1 MQPETTVIRYIP
13 FLFAND
19 ACGHILRLSD
29 YMPLRIGRK
38 TYIYMHKAIY
48 FPMKSPIRVTISFD
62 EKTYQNF
69 ESLKSEMDVSQS
81 ELIRRAIKFYYDNR
95 GALDAGMNEKAMEYK
110 DMLSD
115 GEHIILDVD
124 HWLLFL
130 KTVESSTNQSDFW
143 NTHRD
148 IARSHAEQLAKKIT
162 TPEALLKR
170 LETCNLYKISRSVN
184 SPNEYTLLT
193 GSGTQ
198 RRFVREFL
206 EETFAGMGFDAN
218 IKEDYSK
225 LRVTL
230 NDGVDKKKQP

>member
-1 MQPETTVIRYIP
+1 
-13 FLFAND
+13 
-19 ACGHILRLSD
+19 
-29 YMPLRIGRK
+29 
-38 TYIYMHKAIY
+38 MHKATY
-48 FPMKSPIRVTISFD
+48 FLMNSPIRVTISFD
-62 EKTYQNF
+62 EKTYRHF
-69 ESLKSEMDVSQS
+69 ENLKNEMDVSQS
-81 ELIRRAIKFYYDNR
+81 ELIRRAINFYYDNR
-95 GALDAGMNEKAMEYK
+95 GNLDLASGEKMSDYK
-110 DMLSD
+110 EMLGN
-115 GEHIILDVD
+115 GEHIILDID

-130 KTVESSTNQSDFW
+130 KAVESSTGQSEFW

-170 LETCNLYKISRSVN
+170 LETCNLFKISRSDGA
-184 SPNEYTLLT
+184 PNEYTLLT

-230 NDGVDKKKQP
+230 NGDDKL

>member
-1 MQPETTVIRYIP
+1 M
-13 FLFAND
+13 N
-19 ACGHILRLSD
+19 
-29 YMPLRIGRK
+29 
-38 TYIYMHKAIY
+38 
-48 FPMKSPIRVTISFD
+48 SPIRVTISFD
-62 EKTYQNF
+62 EKTYRFF
-69 ESLKSEMDVSQS
+69 ENLKNEMDVSQS
-81 ELIRRAIKFYYDNR
+81 ELIRRAIRFYYDNK
-95 GALDAGMNEKAMEYK
+95 GALDLASSEKLSEYK
-110 DMLSD
+110 EMLGN

-130 KTVESSTNQSDFW
+130 KAVETSTNQSDFW

-162 TPEALLKR
+162 TPDALLKR
-170 LETCNLYKISRSVN
+170 LETCNLYKISRSD
-184 SPNEYTLLT
+184 SAPNEYTLLT

-230 NDGVDKKKQP
+230 NGDNKL

>member
-1 MQPETTVIRYIP
+1 MN
-13 FLFAND
+13 A
-19 ACGHILRLSD
+19 
-29 YMPLRIGRK
+29 
-38 TYIYMHKAIY
+38 
-48 FPMKSPIRVTISFD
+48 PIRVTISFD
-62 EKTYQNF
+62 EKSYRNF
-69 ESLKSEMDVSQS
+69 EALRGEIDVSQS
-81 ELIRRAIKFYYDNR
+81 ELIRRAINYYYENR
-95 GALDAGMNEKAMEYK
+95 SSLDSPPDERVSGYK
-110 DMLSD
+110 DMLGN

-130 KTVESSTNQSDFW
+130 KTVESSSNQSEFW

-148 IARSHAEQLAKKIT
+148 IARSHAEQLAKKVT
-162 TPEALLKR
+162 SPEALLKR
-170 LETCNLYKISRSVN
+170 LETCNLFKISRSD
-184 SPNEYTLLT
+184 SAPNEYTLLT

-230 NDGVDKKKQP
+230 NGEKEIQ

>member
-1 MQPETTVIRYIP
+1 M
-13 FLFAND
+13 N
-19 ACGHILRLSD
+19 
-29 YMPLRIGRK
+29 
-38 TYIYMHKAIY
+38 
-48 FPMKSPIRVTISFD
+48 SPIRVTISFD
-62 EKTYQNF
+62 EKTYRFF
-69 ESLKSEMDVSQS
+69 ENLKNEMDVSQS
-81 ELIRRAIKFYYDNR
+81 ELIRRAIRFYYENK
-95 GALDAGMNEKAMEYK
+95 GALDPASSEKLSEYK
-110 DMLSD
+110 EMLAN

-130 KTVESSTNQSDFW
+130 KTVEGSTGQSDFW

-148 IARSHAEQLAKKIT
+148 IARSHAEQLAKKVT

-170 LETCNLYKISRSVN
+170 LETCNLFKISRSD
-184 SPNEYTLLT
+184 SAPNEYTLLT

-206 EETFAGMGFDAN
+206 EEAFAGMGFDAN

-230 NDGVDKKKQP
+230 NGNDKL

>member
-1 MQPETTVIRYIP
+1 
-13 FLFAND
+13 
-19 ACGHILRLSD
+19 
-29 YMPLRIGRK
+29 
-38 TYIYMHKAIY
+38 MHKATY
-48 FPMKSPIRVTISFD
+48 FLMNSPIRVTISFD
-62 EKTYQNF
+62 EKTYRNF
-69 ESLKSEMDVSQS
+69 ENLKNEMDISQS
-81 ELIRRAIKFYYDNR
+81 ELIRRAINFYYDNR
-95 GALDAGMNEKAMEYK
+95 GNLDLASGEKMSDYK
-110 DMLSD
+110 EMLSN
-115 GEHIILDVD
+115 GEHIILDID

-130 KTVESSTNQSDFW
+130 KTVETSTNQSDFW

-162 TPEALLKR
+162 TPDALLKR
-170 LETCNLYKISRSVN
+170 LETCNLYKISRSDGA
-184 SPNEYTLLT
+184 PNEYTLLT

-230 NDGVDKKKQP
+230 NGDNKL

>member
-1 MQPETTVIRYIP
+1 MNV
-13 FLFAND
+13 
-19 ACGHILRLSD
+19 
-29 YMPLRIGRK
+29 
-38 TYIYMHKAIY
+38 
-48 FPMKSPIRVTISFD
+48 PIRVTISFD
-62 EKTYQNF
+62 EKTYQIF
-69 ESLKSEMDVSQS
+69 ESLKNEMDVSQS
-81 ELIRRAIKFYYDNR
+81 ELMRRALKFYFDNR
-95 GALDAGMNEKAMEYK
+95 GSLDQSFGVKAAEYK
-110 DMLSD
+110 ELLSD

-130 KTVESSTNQSDFW
+130 KTVETSTSQSDFW

-162 TPEALLKR
+162 TPDALLKR
-170 LETCNLYKISRSVN
+170 LETCNLYKISRSD
-184 SPNEYTLLT
+184 SAPNEYTLLT

-230 NDGVDKKKQP
+230 NGDDKL